1 MRFIWHK
8 LMGDGRQTT
17 LCFNTLYLL
26 RLVGVAEIISV
37 PFPDHKPVIS
47 FECSP
52 LLQLNST
59 VYFGTWSFSHIH
71 FFISQIRS
79 EENNK
84 HTQNKESATSLF
96 EPWNKTNFS
105 METSL
110 PLTRLPRMPSKTLLT
125 ASAWAWLR
133 KADPGTAQVFQNLVC
148 LWSCCKLFLVTS

>member
-1 MRFIWHK
+1 MFQYPVLTEVSWC
-8 LMGDGRQTT
+8 GRDNFCPISRPQTSDFFRMFSFASVE
-17 LCFNTLYLL
+17 FNSLLWYL
-26 RLVGVAEIISV
+26 IFQSY
-37 PFPDHKPVIS
+37 S
-47 FECSP
+47 F
-52 LLQLNST
+52 
-59 VYFGTWSFSHIH
+59 

-148 LWSCCKLFLVTS
+148 L